1 MPDDPDGS
9 FSPRQPAHGEWAS
22 DGARP
27 TQINLPGN
35 GQVYLLNV
43 AIVFNEGY
51 PCIYEWTRRSS
62 GREAPRIRQWSNGVE
77 VEVVIRAAGPSTPA
91 VRDTLKIEVE
101 SGLIH
106 ANWRGAERSNWVPI
120 KDRGWLEG

>member
-1 MPDDPDGS
+1 MPDDRDGS
-9 FSPRQPAHGEWAS
+9 FSPRQPACGEWVN

-27 TQINLPGN
+27 TQINLAGN

-51 PCIYEWTRRSS
+51 PCIYEWTRRSRDAKLH
-62 GREAPRIRQWSNGVE
+62 GYGMWSNGVE
-77 VEVVIRAAGPSTPA
+77 VEVVIRAEGPSTPC
-91 VRDTLKIEVE
+91 VRGTLKIEVD

-106 ANWRGAERSNWVPI
+106 ANWQGAERSNWVPI
-120 KDRGWLEG
+120 QDRGWPES